1 MACVLAGREIQRFG
15 PVGQLRKPVLPA
27 EHTMSDVSAPPR
39 TSTEIVYLILDPAR
53 IVLILSNQD
62 LSLPARRG

>member
-1 MACVLAGREIQRFG
+1 MACTLAGREIQRFG
-15 PVGQLRKPVLPA
+15 PVGQLRKPVLPV
-27 EHTMSDVSAPPR
+27 EHTVSDVSAPPG
-39 TSTEIVYLILDPAR
+39 TSTGIVYLILDPAR